1 MGKNNLSV
9 QTGELVMTNLLKE
22 TLDITKDLLEQW
34 LECQWA
40 EALIEL
46 IGGFLFLGVLF
57 IWIIIVMA
65 IS

>member
-1 MGKNNLSV
+1 
-9 QTGELVMTNLLKE
+9 MTNVLKE
-22 TLDITKDLLEQW
+22 TLDFTKDLLEQW
-34 LECQWA
+34 LECQWT

-46 IGGFLFLGVLF
+46 IGGFLFLGVLL